1 MYNNGFHCT
10 SLAYLFDHIHLI
22 LNFFFMKLLS
32 RVKEMDEKE
41 HVCIS
46 PPVTPLN
53 PTVSS
58 SP

>member
-1 MYNNGFHCT
+1 MHNNGFHCA
-10 SLAYLFDHIHLI
+10 SLAYLFDHIHPI

-32 RVKEMDEKE
+32 RVKEVDGKE
-41 HVCIS
+41 RVCIS
-46 PPVTPLN
+46 QPVTPLN